1 MGEYETNLK
10 TKHHDLILFNRFVKD
25 KILLDKICK
34 KESIIIQDV
43 NTKNF
48 KNIQNKKRFKKNIFK

>member
-34 KESIIIQDV
+34 KETIVIKDLNI
-43 NTKNF
+43 NNF
-48 KNIQNKKRFKKNIFK
+48 KNI